1 MSEQQLPAL
10 QPLDEP
16 ERKLLAIL
24 FAAGDPTPVERLAQT
39 LGLSRGAAE
48 QRLEMLSAKLDAFG
62 LPFELIPLEESVQLA
77 TRTEYSPAIR
87 AALSVR
93 RNTPLSQSAMEVLAI
108 IAYNQPVTRAFV
120 EQIRGVDSSHSVN
133 SLVAKGLVEEAGRL
147 ELPGRPI
154 AYRTTQNFLRCF
166 GLHSLEELPDV
177 TREEDQLSFED
188 LPAGETGAEI

>member
-1 MSEQQLPAL
+1 MSEQHLPAL

-62 LPFELIPLEESVQLA
+62 LPFELLPLEESVQLA

-133 SLVAKGLVEEAGRL
+133 SLVTKGLVEEAGRL

>member
-62 LPFELIPLEESVQLA
+62 LPFELLPLEESVQLA

>member
-62 LPFELIPLEESVQLA
+62 LPFELLPLEESVQLA

-133 SLVAKGLVEEAGRL
+133 SLVTKGLVEEAGRL

-177 TREEDQLSFED
+177 NREEDQLSFED

>member
-62 LPFELIPLEESVQLA
+62 LPFELLPLEESVQLA

-133 SLVAKGLVEEAGRL
+133 SLVTKGLVEEAGRL

-188 LPAGETGAEI
+188 LPAEI

>member
-62 LPFELIPLEESVQLA
+62 LPFELLPLEESVQLA

-133 SLVAKGLVEEAGRL
+133 SLVTKGLVEEAGRL

>member
-62 LPFELIPLEESVQLA
+62 LPFELLPLEESVQLA

-108 IAYNQPVTRAFV
+108 IAYYQPVTRAFV

-133 SLVAKGLVEEAGRL
+133 SLVTKGLVEEAGRL